1 MTEPSTS
8 RRRRIDMRGAVAAA
22 CLLLVATACG
32 TQGPDDPGDRRPA
45 AEGSWEQQRLTGRP
59 GADSPTILTAS
70 GDDVLVVATSEEGV
84 VQSNLSVG
92 GAQFEAGEPFE
103 AGLSYPGLGGAV
115 RHDGGWLALGT
126 GGLAEVD
133 GDEELLF
140 EAMGLRSDDGLH
152 WESVEVTGFTGP
164 ADISA
169 LVELDG
175 VLVAGGAYR
184 GEEDPSMGGFRPMLW
199 RSADGVTW
207 TEMPPPGTA
216 ADDDSSVWDLAV
228 SDGRLLAVGSSG
240 GHGMLWT
247 SDDEGGSWQAS
258 EDDDLLATY
267 AVSRVAAQ
275 GATAVLSSM
284 PKDGEPQIL
293 RSTDAGR
300 TWSVASGQPPAADI
314 EGYAPLWA
322 GGGRF
327 FSLTSRYVESW
338 SEPEVC
344 YADITLCQQDS
355 RVALY
360 ASDDGDS
367 WSRVD
372 TSGIGDGEE
381 GEVDEAI
388 GTDDG
393 RVLALRHGADGLEV
407 HVWPAGTDL
416 PTASEPVEQSVE
428 LTSVP
433 KDGVLEPGVRYHAPL
448 YVHCGMDWLYLG
460 DHPWRRSD
468 DGPDVETGAGDE
480 VDESWPVA
488 QQTIFGFATLTDAGV
503 VEYSIGDG
511 EVIATY
517 EQVAEQ
523 PPGCG

>member
-1 MTEPSTS
+1 MPAA
-8 RRRRIDMRGAVAAA
+8 RGHR
-22 CLLLVATACG
+22 LRHP
-32 TQGPDDPGDRRPA
+32 GPDEPRSDRRPA
-45 AEGSWEQQRLTGRP
+45 SEGSWERRSLTGSP

-70 GDDVLVVATSEEGV
+70 GDDVLVVTTSEEGV
-84 VQSNLSVG
+84 VQSNLSVA
-92 GAQFEAGEPFE
+92 GAPFVAGEPFE

-115 RHDGGWLALGT
+115 RNDGGWFALGT
-126 GGLAEVD
+126 GGLAKVE

-140 EAMGLRSDDGLH
+140 EVAGLRSDDGLH
-152 WESVEVTGFTGP
+152 WQPVEVSGFTGP

-184 GEEDPSMGGFRPMLW
+184 DEEDPSMGGFRPMLW
-199 RSADGVTW
+199 RSVDGVSW
-207 TEMPPPGTA
+207 TEIPPPGTA
-216 ADDDSSVWDLAV
+216 ADQDSSVWDLAV
-228 SDGRLLAVGSSG
+228 SDGRLLAVGRSG

-247 SDDEGGSWQAS
+247 SDDQGGTWQGAD
-258 EDDDLLATY
+258 DDDLLATY
-267 AVSRVAAQ
+267 AVGRVAAQ
-275 GATAVLSSM
+275 GATVVVSTM
-284 PKDGEPQIL
+284 PDGGDPKLL

-300 TWSVASGQPPAADI
+300 TWSAVSGQPPAADT
-314 EGYAPLWA
+314 EGYAPLWS

-338 SEPEVC
+338 SEPGLC

-355 RVALY
+355 SVTLY
-360 ASDDGDS
+360 ASDDGDT

-372 TSGIGDGEE
+372 TSGIGGGEA
-381 GEVDEAI
+381 GEVDEAT

-393 RVLALRHGADGLEV
+393 RVLALRLGADGLEV
-407 HVWPAGTDL
+407 HAWPADTDL
-416 PTASEPVEQSVE
+416 PTASEPVPQSVE

-433 KDGVLEPGVRYHAPL
+433 KDGVLELSVRYHAPL

-468 DGPDVETGAGDE
+468 DGPDLETGAGDE
-480 VDESWPVA
+480 VDDGWPVA
-488 QQTIFGFATLTDAGV
+488 QQTIFGFATLTDEGV

-511 EVIATY
+511 QVIATY

-523 PPGCG
+523 PPGCD